1 MSNELRVERENI
13 KTRNTNKDGTD
24 AFINRE
30 VTLKYNDEL
39 DEVAQVRF
47 ILPFLCLKVFD

>member
-39 DEVAQVRF
+39 DEVAQVSF
-47 ILPFLCLKVFD
+47 ILSFLCLKVFD